1 MKNTSTSRA
10 TITLQALF
18 AGALFA
24 LAIPSAA
31 LACDG
36 TKSETM
42 TTMTIEQAQKAKPA
56 FVDANS
62 ATTRAKDGIIPGAV
76 LLTSYDSYDAKA
88 ELPADKAGAL
98 VFYCANERC
107 GASKVAAKRAMT
119 AGYTNVAILP
129 AGIQGWKKAGMKTD
143 APTTKDKS

>member
-1 MKNTSTSRA
+1 MKNFSTFPRA
-10 TITLQALF
+10 TTIQALF

-42 TTMTIEQAQKAKPA
+42 TTMSIEQAQKAKPA

-62 ATTRAKDGIIPGAV
+62 ATTRAKDGVIPGAV
-76 LLTSYDSYDAKA
+76 LLTSYDSYDATT
-88 ELPADKAGAL
+88 ELPSNKTASL

-107 GASKVAAKRAMT
+107 GASKIAAQRAMT

-143 APTTKDKS
+143 SITTKDKS